1 MTRDEFR
8 PVVASGLPTNGESM
22 IYSPL
27 LISLPVADRVRAH
40 AFYRNALGLE
50 TAGDEVADDGIVEP
64 LLFVLNA
71 DTRLML
77 IPTGGFG
84 WVIGDREVASPTT
97 SECVIGLVATSEAGV
112 NEIVERARQGGARV
126 ATEPAPQPWG
136 YAATFT
142 DPDGHVWNVT
152 SGEIPG

>member
-1 MTRDEFR
+1 M
-8 PVVASGLPTNGESM
+8 
-22 IYSPL
+22 
-27 LISLPVADRVRAH
+27 LISLPTADRVRTH
-40 AFYRNALGLE
+40 AFYRDALGLE
-50 TAGDEVADDGIVEP
+50 AVGEPADDGVVEP

-77 IPTGGFG
+77 VPTGGFG

-112 NEIVERARQGGARV
+112 DEIVERARRAGASV

-136 YAATFT
+136 YAASFT

-152 SGEIPG
+152 SAQLP